1 MGAYGVGLVLNPDI
15 ARFLRERPGE
25 VDYVAVIPETLW
37 ADSRS
42 GADRFRSSPAA
53 TAMLDEVASTLP
65 LVAHGIGLSIGTAA
79 DLDVP
84 HLDQVASWQ
93 ERYGFAWY
101 GEHLSYTRVVSSTG
115 TQRHAG
121 LALPVPY
128 DADVLEAVAAR
139 VAGVRERVPVP
150 FALENPVTF
159 TPLADEDMTEPEF
172 LNALAARSGCHVL
185 LDLHNLHVNA
195 VNGVADAEA
204 YVAALDLANVI
215 EIHVAGGKTLSGTY
229 TDAHSGPCPDEVW
242 RLLDA
247 VLPRCPNVRGV
258 TFEIVAGHYD
268 RLGQDTIA
276 AEVARMRAAWERR

>member
-37 ADSRS
+37 ADGRRE
-42 GADRFRSSPAA
+42 ADRFRSSPAA
-53 TAMLDEVASTLP
+53 IAMLDEAASALP
-65 LVAHGIGLSIGTAA
+65 LVAHGIGLSIGTDA
-79 DLDVP
+79 DLDLP
-84 HLDQVASWQ
+84 HLDQVAAWHA
-93 ERYGFAWY
+93 RYGFAWY
-101 GEHLSYTRVVSSTG
+101 GEHLSYTRVVSATG
-115 TQRHAG
+115 MQRHAG

-128 DADVLEAVAAR
+128 DAEVLDAVAER
-139 VAGVRERVPVP
+139 VAIVRERVPAP
-150 FALENPVTF
+150 LALENAVTF

-195 VNGVADAEA
+195 VNGVADAAA
-204 YVAALDLANVI
+204 YVDALDLSNVI
-215 EIHVAGGKTLSGTY
+215 EIHVAGGKSFSGTY

-242 RLLDA
+242 RLLDD

-268 RLGQDTIA
+268 RLGPDVIA
-276 AEVARMRAAWERR
+276 AEVARMREAWERR